1 MIPIELVWFIIVL
14 LFGLIGLV
22 RGYLKELGVTTVMV
36 VVLFGIITIEG
47 RLVPTLARLARW
59 ADEIQLISWQ
69 TGLWVV
75 GLIITAFISY
85 HGETLA
91 FEGTQPKGTLGQFL
105 NLSSGLVNGYLIAG
119 GVWYYIDRLGYP
131 LLGIRH
137 DDLSFFAK
145 QLLTLTPPSL
155 LAPYLLYVAIF
166 LVLMR
171 VVR

>member
-1 MIPIELVWFIIVL
+1 VIPIELVWFIIVL

-22 RGYLKELGVTTVMV
+22 RGYLRELGVTTVMV
-36 VVLFGIITIEG
+36 VVLFGIMTVEG
-47 RLVPTLARLARW
+47 KLLPILARLANW
-59 ADEIQLISWQ
+59 AAETQLIIWQ

-75 GLIITAFISY
+75 GLIFTAFISY

-105 NLSSGLVNGYLIAG
+105 NLGSGLVNGYLIVG
-119 GVWYYIDRLGYP
+119 GIWYYLDRLGYP
-131 LLGIRH
+131 LLRMGH
-137 DDLSFFAK
+137 DDLSPFAR
-145 QLLTLTPPSL
+145 QLLALMPPSL